1 MHMGLDNGI
10 TIRFREG
17 KEPKWAKRLYVYD
30 TKPEDGFGREFEL
43 AYWRKCW
50 NVRKAILDELAE
62 MGRPKDDYEYC
73 LSADELR
80 KVCKAVGK
88 VLNRKDWDEAY
99 DPGDTIWEWSEC
111 GSDMKRQNRR
121 CLKAAK
127 RLKGMDPGD
136 YSMRFYDSY

>member
-1 MHMGLDNGI
+1 MGLDNGI
-10 TIRFREG
+10 TVRFRHG

-30 TKPEDGFGREFEL
+30 ARPKDGFGGEFEL

-50 NVRKAILDELAE
+50 NVRRAIIGELAKA
-62 MGRPKDDYEYC
+62 GRQEDDCGYH

-80 KVCKAVGK
+80 GVCEAVGK
-88 VLNRKDWDEAY
+88 VLNRKDWDEGHSY
-99 DPGDTIWEWSEC
+99 GDTIWEWDEV

-127 RLKGMDPGD
+127 RLSGMNPWD
-136 YSMRFYDSY
+136 YSLRFYDSY

>member
-10 TIRFREG
+10 VIRFRQG
-17 KEPKWAKRLYVYD
+17 KEPRWAKRLDGYD
-30 TKPEDGFGREFEL
+30 HKTDDGFGKELEL

-50 NVRKAILDELAE
+50 NVRKVVLDELAKIGIHE
-62 MGRPKDDYEYC
+62 NEYEYC
-73 LSADELR
+73 LSADGLR

-88 VLNRKDWDEAY
+88 VLNRKDWDDAY
-99 DPGDTIWEWSEC
+99 DHGEAIWEWGEC
-111 GSDMKRQNRR
+111 GSHMKRQNRR

-136 YSMRFYDSY
+136 YSIRFYDSY